1 MKFVID
7 SHEFPF
13 GARVIE
19 NLSYDVIL
27 GRDFLKEFCF
37 KVDFENGSV
46 NFLSEPD
53 PLPFKGVHLKDDSD
67 STDKAF
73 ISSVHASRTF
83 CYSISVRNFGFR
95 GTQFFTKRRWY

>member
-1 MKFVID
+1 MM
-7 SHEFPF
+7 
-13 GARVIE
+13 
-19 NLSYDVIL
+19 LSLI

-46 NFLSEPD
+46 NFPSEPD
-53 PLPFKGVHLKDDSD
+53 PLPFEGVHLKDDSD

-83 CYSISVRNFGFR
+83 LIPPQSE
-95 GTQFFTKRRWY
+95 FFFLIYLFIFIFYN